1 MKKNILIGFLLS
13 ILFAFLSFREI
24 SLPQVIAGTH
34 KIFYGYAFAA
44 MGAMF
49 IVQVLRSLR
58 WGRILRPVQKIA
70 PLSLFPITCVGFL
83 ATAAIPAR
91 VGELVRPYLIARNR
105 EVEMATALGTIFVE
119 RLCDSLTIFFL
130 LAALLLFTPVPNWLF
145 HSGIFLLALTLL
157 MTAGIITICIIK
169 EEYIFKIINFSL
181 QWLPKSWVNKIH
193 LLLQQFLLGLK
204 IMIDI
209 KEVIQILLYSLVIWS
224 INAGAIYLLFLAFN
238 FTLPLVASV
247 ILMAILIV
255 GIAIPAGPG
264 FIGNWHYSC
273 LLGLSLYGVPK
284 PDALSFAV
292 IYHFLS
298 IGIVIFLGSIF
309 LPFSGFSL
317 SAFWNHIKNRP
328 PAN

>member
-1 MKKNILIGFLLS
+1 
-13 ILFAFLSFREI
+13 
-24 SLPQVIAGTH
+24 
-34 KIFYGYAFAA
+34 
-44 MGAMF
+44 
-49 IVQVLRSLR
+49 
-58 WGRILRPVQKIA
+58 
-70 PLSLFPITCVGFL
+70 
-83 ATAAIPAR
+83 
-91 VGELVRPYLIARNR
+91 
-105 EVEMATALGTIFVE
+105 
-119 RLCDSLTIFFL
+119 
-130 LAALLLFTPVPNWLF
+130 
-145 HSGIFLLALTLL
+145 
-157 MTAGIITICIIK
+157 
-169 EEYIFKIINFSL
+169 
-181 QWLPKSWVNKIH
+181 
-193 LLLQQFLLGLK
+193 
-204 IMIDI
+204 
-209 KEVIQILLYSLVIWS
+209 VIQILLYSLVIWS

-298 IGIVIFLGSIF
+298 IGIIIFLGSIF